1 MKRCNLARISFSHE
15 RLVTRAIMRLILADE
30 HFVARVDHEK
40 DKDCRPLREKLGSRA
55 DSWPWAAR
63 LQERWTL
70 PRVDSNQ
77 RPMEGR
83 PLANTRIRTAGLGQ
97 RKYCQRVDVYTH
109 YIILSLTYRQLLYTR
124 WLDEWSWLF
133 VGLWLYL
140 SGSMYI
146 CI

>member
-1 MKRCNLARISFSHE
+1 ML
-15 RLVTRAIMRLILADE
+15 
-30 HFVARVDHEK
+30 FVARICQSIIMKIPPARSIIIKEK
-40 DKDCRPLREKLGSRA
+40 HLLAGLSTCIYLIPAQSQPICKRFLI
-55 DSWPWAAR
+55 PWLAR
-63 LQERWTL
+63 LQERWKL